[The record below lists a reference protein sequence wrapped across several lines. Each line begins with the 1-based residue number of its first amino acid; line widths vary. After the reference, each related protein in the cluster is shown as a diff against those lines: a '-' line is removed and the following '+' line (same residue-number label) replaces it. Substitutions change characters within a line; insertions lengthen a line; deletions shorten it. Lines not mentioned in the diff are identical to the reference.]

1 MANLDGSIKLETL
14 SKINED
20 LKTLPLPDGVKK
32 LVPGVGDADSRV
44 VFIGHSPSGADNDT
58 GNPYTGPA
66 GDLLDELMSE
76 ADMKRSDVYLTNLV
90 KVWTWKD
97 ERGQKVNRTPTVK
110 EIKAYLPYL
119 QRELGIIQPV
129 ALVCL
134 GGTAAQFFLGKDFKI
149 TSDGGKWFEI
159 PETSPY
165 FKAGARLPEP
175 NPLVMGMAQP
185 SYLIHLQE
193 NTPESYQRARS
204 FLIDTLRNVK
214 KVLDGEQP
222 GVKAEDSSEDEVPF

>member
-1 MANLDGSIKLETL
+1 MANLDDIAN
-14 SKINED
+14 INED
-20 LKTLPLPDGVKK
+20 LKALPLPDGVNK
-32 LVPGVGDADSRV
+32 LVPGAGDVGSRV

-66 GDLLDELMSE
+66 GDLLEELMGE
-76 ADMKRSDVYLTNLV
+76 ADMKRSDIYLTNLV

-119 QRELGIIQPV
+119 QRELETIKPV

-149 TSDGGKWFEI
+149 TSEGGKWFEI

-165 FKAGARLPEP
+165 CKAGGRLPEP
-175 NPLVMGMAQP
+175 NPKVMGMAQP
-185 SYLIHLQE
+185 SYLIHLQD
-193 NTPESYQRARS
+193 NAPESYSRARN
-204 FLIDTLRNVK
+204 FLIDVLRDVK
-214 KVLDGEQP
+214 KVLEGEEP
-222 GVKAEDSSEDEVPF
+222 GVNDTNNEDEVPF

>member
-1 MANLDGSIKLETL
+1 MANLDELA
-14 SKINED
+14 KINED
-20 LKTLPLPDGVKK
+20 LKTLPLPDGVNK
-32 LVPGVGDADSRV
+32 LVPGVGDAESRV

-66 GDLLDELMSE
+66 GDLLDELMAE
-76 ADMKRSDVYLTNLV
+76 ADMKRSDIYLTNLV

-110 EIKAYLPYL
+110 EIKSYLPYL
-119 QRELGIIQPV
+119 QRELETIKPV

-165 FKAGARLPEP
+165 FKAGGRLPEP
-175 NPLVMGMAQP
+175 NPKVMGMAQP

-193 NTPESYQRARS
+193 NTPESYQRARN
-204 FLIDTLRNVK
+204 FLIDTLKGVK

-222 GVKAEDSSEDEVPF
+222 GIREDSSEDEVPF

>member
-1 MANLDGSIKLETL
+1 MANLEAI

-20 LKTLPLPDGVKK
+20 LKTLPLPDGVHK
-32 LVPGVGDADSRV
+32 LVAGSGDVDSRV

-66 GDLLDELMSE
+66 GDLLDELFTE
-76 ADMKRSDVYLTNLV
+76 ADMKRSDIYLTNLV

-119 QRELGIIQPV
+119 QRELEVIKPA

-134 GGTAAQFFLGKDFKI
+134 GGTAAQFFLSKDFKI
-149 TSDGGKWFEI
+149 TSDGGKWLEI

-175 NPLVMGMAQP
+175 NPKVMGMAQP

-193 NTPESYQRARS
+193 NTPDSYQRARN
-204 FLIDTLRNVK
+204 FLIDTLKNVK
-214 KVLDGEQP
+214 KVLEGAEAGSSQDDDEQ
-222 GVKAEDSSEDEVPF
+222 VPF

>member
-1 MANLDGSIKLETL
+1 MANLDALA
-14 SKINED
+14 KINED
-20 LKTLPLPDGVKK
+20 LKALPLPDGVNK
-32 LVPGVGDADSRV
+32 LVPGVGNAESRV

-66 GDLLDELMSE
+66 GDLLDELFNE
-76 ADMKRSDVYLTNLV
+76 ADMKRQDIYLTNLV

-110 EIKAYLPYL
+110 EIKAYLPYV
-119 QRELGIIQPV
+119 QRELEVIKPV

-149 TSDGGKWFEI
+149 TADGGKWFEI

-165 FKAGARLPEP
+165 FKAGGRLPEP

-193 NTPESYQRARS
+193 NTPESYPRARN
-204 FLIDTLRNVK
+204 FLIDTLKGVQ
-214 KVLDGEQP
+214 KVLDGQDP
-222 GVKAEDSSEDEVPF
+222 TVGADSSEDEVPF

>member
-1 MANLDGSIKLETL
+1 MANFDALA
-14 SKINED
+14 KINEEMKS
-20 LKTLPLPDGVKK
+20 LELPDGVNK
-32 LVPGVGDADSRV
+32 LVPGEGDPESRV
-44 VFIGHSPSGADNDT
+44 VFIGHSPSGADNNT
-58 GNPYTGPA
+58 GKPYTGPA
-66 GDLLDELMSE
+66 GDLLEELFGE
-76 ADMKRSDVYLTNLV
+76 ADLKRSCIYLTNLV

-110 EIKAYLPYL
+110 EIKMYLPYL
-119 QRELGIIQPV
+119 QQELETIKPV

-165 FKAGARLPEP
+165 FKAGGRLPEP

-193 NTPESYQRARS
+193 NTPESYPRARN
-204 FLIDTLRNVK
+204 FLIDALKDVK

-222 GVKAEDSSEDEVPF
+222 GLKEDTGEDEVPF

>member
-1 MANLDGSIKLETL
+1 MANLEAIA
-14 SKINED
+14 KINEE
-20 LKTLPLPDGVKK
+20 LKALPLPDGVKK
-32 LVPGVGDADSRV
+32 LVAGSGDVSSRV
-44 VFIGHSPSGADNDT
+44 VFVGHSPSGADNDT

-66 GDLLDELMSE
+66 GDLLDELFSE
-76 ADMKRSDVYLTNLV
+76 AAMKRSDIYLTNLV

-97 ERGQKVNRTPTVK
+97 ERGSRVNRTPTVK
-110 EIKAYLPYL
+110 EIKVYLPYL
-119 QRELGIIQPV
+119 QQELDVIKPV

-149 TSDGGKWFEI
+149 TADGGKWFDI

-175 NPLVMGMAQP
+175 NPKVMGMAQP

-193 NTPESYQRARS
+193 NTPESYQRARN
-204 FLIDTLRNVK
+204 FLIDTLKDVK
-214 KVLDGEQP
+214 KVLDGEEP
-222 GVKAEDSSEDEVPF
+222 GLKEEEDDQVPF

>member
-1 MANLDGSIKLETL
+1 MANLDAIA
-14 SKINED
+14 KINEE
-20 LKTLPLPDGVKK
+20 LQALPLPDGVKK
-32 LVPGVGDADSRV
+32 LVPGSGDVSSRV
-44 VFIGHSPSGADNDT
+44 VFVGHSPSGADNDT

-66 GDLLDELMSE
+66 GDLLDELFSE
-76 ADMKRSDVYLTNLV
+76 ADMKRSDIYLTNLV

-119 QRELGIIQPV
+119 QRELETIKPV

-149 TSDGGKWFEI
+149 TSDGGKWFDI

-175 NPLVMGMAQP
+175 NPKVMGMAQP

-193 NTPESYQRARS
+193 NTPESYPRARN
-204 FLIDTLRNVK
+204 FLIDTLKGVK
-214 KVLDGEQP
+214 KVLDGEDP
-222 GVKAEDSSEDEVPF
+222 SVGADSSEDEVPF